1 MSRYSHYYSRL
12 VGHISDADLALLED
26 AEYCCWEDIR
36 VNDAESPEVRRI
48 LERIQIDRHHRAEC
62 YGGFG

>member
-1 MSRYSHYYSRL
+1 MSRYSYLYASL
-12 VGHISDADLALLED
+12 AGEISEADLALLED

-36 VNDAESPEVRRI
+36 VDDAESPKVRRI